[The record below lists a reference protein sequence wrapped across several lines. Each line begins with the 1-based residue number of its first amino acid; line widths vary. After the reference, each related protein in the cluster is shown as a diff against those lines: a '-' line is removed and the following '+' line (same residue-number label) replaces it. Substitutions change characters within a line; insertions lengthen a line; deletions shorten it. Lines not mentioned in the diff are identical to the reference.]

1 MRSWVSTTYKL
12 DADSRKLRG
21 DVESRG
27 PWSCSVPSAAR
38 TLLQGPRLSKTPRS
52 FRESAWQRRFRKTR
66 LSEQRMDELVGGG
79 IYLANSPARRRR
91 RHSIRRAQ
99 SMRTRVR
106 TQELTSPSPKPRPRA
121 SLLKVS
127 ISPRHGSTLLC

>member
-1 MRSWVSTTYKL
+1 MKDAFTLFRVHAAIDEMDIFINIDLNAFLDVSPVKPDLYFLELYVFLTVHVCVCVQAISYKL

-52 FRESAWQRRFRKTR
+52 FLESA
-66 LSEQRMDELVGGG
+66 S
-79 IYLANSPARRRR
+79 S
-91 RHSIRRAQ
+91 
-99 SMRTRVR
+99 
-106 TQELTSPSPKPRPRA
+106 
-121 SLLKVS
+121 
-127 ISPRHGSTLLC
+127 